1 MLNKSNFGHIRYL
14 ALMPDK
20 PPESAPPVLHRSLL
34 NRLRYKHLHML
45 VALGSSLNLHRA
57 SLSLAMSQPAATRM
71 LREIE
76 DMFGCQLF
84 ERLPPHAAH
93 GLGAQL
99 VRFAEASLNSL
110 DRCARTWPR
119 AARRLR
125 LPVLGTI
132 MGAAPDLVMTAVARM
147 KAQSPQLRLRIMGD
161 TSDQI
166 LRLLDQRRIDLA
178 IARRS
183 PTADSSGYGFE
194 ELGNER
200 LLLVVRSGHA
210 LARRRKLDW
219 EELVRDWP
227 WILQPATSPA
237 RIALD
242 QLLQRLELPAPAD
255 IIECSSVYSMQQLVQ
270 LTDAVM
276 LLSESA
282 LKDYLRMGLV
292 RALPVHR
299 RAHGALRHPHPHR
312 RRPRGQQRFVAL
324 LRAGQGLARPSWP
337 APLAFRPA
345 ISHGA
350 GERRC
355 GPARRPAVTRPG
367 LQHRRAVHGHY
378 TAVLSVPAL
387 VKLF

>member
-1 MLNKSNFGHIRYL
+1 
-14 ALMPDK
+14 MPEK
-20 PPESAPPVLHRSLL
+20 TPETTPPVLHRSLL

-57 SLSLAMSQPAATRM
+57 SISLAMSQPAATRM

-84 ERLPPHAAH
+84 ERLPRGMRPTA
-93 GLGAQL
+93 LGAQL

-110 DRCARTWPR
+110 DRCAEDL
-119 AARRLR
+119 AARRQGGYGYLSI
-125 LPVLGTI
+125 GTI

-147 KAQSPQLRLRIMGD
+147 KAQSPPLRLRMMGD
-161 TSDQI
+161 TSDQV

-183 PTADSSGYGFE
+183 PAADNGSYRFE

-200 LLLVVRSGHA
+200 LLVVVRSGHA

-219 EELVRDWP
+219 QELVREWP
-227 WILQPATSPA
+227 WILQPATTPA
-237 RIALD
+237 RIALE

-292 RALPVHR
+292 KALP
-299 RAHGALRHPHPHR
+299 LR
-312 RRPRGQQRFVAL
+312 L
-324 LRAGQGLARPSWP
+324 D
-337 APLAFRPA
+337 APLAPFG
-345 ISHGA
+345 IL
-350 GERRC
+350 
-355 GPARRPAVTRPG
+355 TRADEALNAEQQKFIG
-367 LQHRRAVHGHY
+367 LLH
-378 TAVLSVPAL
+378 AL
-387 VKLF
+387 GRKS